1 MDHGKNNRHTKLR
14 SIDYGPL
21 TFFISR
27 TKQYISPMNIGM
39 IGLGD
44 MGRLYAKAFSKAG
57 YAVCGCDL
65 PENRQM
71 LEDDLAPF
79 NVKLMDNGHDV
90 SRIGD
95 LIIYSVEAES
105 LGRVVAEYG
114 PSTKYGAIVAG
125 QTSVKTPEI
134 ETFEKHLPADAQ
146 IITFHAMHGPGFAP
160 KGQKL
165 ILIKHRADA
174 EAYQR
179 MLDVFTAVETD
190 IVEMSDY
197 HEHDKIVADTQ
208 AVTHVGFE
216 SMGTAWKEAG
226 FFPWENASYVGGIDN
241 VKILTTLRIFS
252 YKAHVYGG
260 LAIMNPYAKQ
270 QVKRYAISESELF
283 KLMIKEEEEAFR
295 ARLYR
300 ARDFVFHES
309 RKPIML
315 NDNVMREFAL
325 GQKPEHQKPNSHL
338 SILSMVDA
346 WYHLGVNPYDNLIC
360 QTPPFRL
367 RLGIAE
373 YLFKN
378 DELLEESI
386 VTAVYDKTIRG
397 DDLEFHS
404 AVREWSSIIGYGDME
419 GYKKHFNDV
428 QAFFKGRLEEGNKQS
443 AELIRRLME

>member
-1 MDHGKNNRHTKLR
+1 M
-14 SIDYGPL
+14 
-21 TFFISR
+21 TFGLSDFR
-27 TKQYISPMNIGM
+27 TPGLPNFLNILAAMNIGF

-57 YAVCGCDL
+57 YTVCGCDL
-65 PENRQM
+65 PVNRNR
-71 LEDDLAPF
+71 LEDELSGF
-79 NVKLMDNGHDV
+79 GIKILDNGHDV
-90 SRIGD
+90 SRTCD
-95 LIIYSVEAES
+95 LIIYSVEADRLEQ
-105 LGRVVAEYG
+105 VVAECG

-134 ETFEKHLPADAQ
+134 ETFEKYLPADAR
-146 IITFHAMHGPGFAP
+146 IITFHAMHGPGFEP

-165 ILIKHRADA
+165 ILIPHRTDK
-174 EAYQR
+174 ESYQR
-179 MLDVFTAVETD
+179 MFDLFTALETD
-190 IVEMSDY
+190 IVEIADY
-197 HEHDKIVADTQ
+197 HQHDKIVADTQ

-252 YKAHVYGG
+252 YKAHVYAG
-260 LAIMNPYAKQ
+260 LAILNPYARQ

-283 KLMIKEEEEAFR
+283 KLMIKEEESAFR

-309 RKPIML
+309 RKPILL
-315 NDNVMREFAL
+315 NDSVMKEFSL
-325 GQKPEHQKPNSHL
+325 SQKPEQRKPNSHL

-378 DELLEESI
+378 EELLEQSI
-386 VTAVYDKTIRG
+386 ETALYDKTIRG

-404 AVREWSSIIGYGDME
+404 AVREWSSIIGYGDMA

-428 QAFFKGRLEEGNKQS
+428 QAFFEGRLEEGNKQS
-443 AELIRRLME
+443 AELIRRLMME

>member
-1 MDHGKNNRHTKLR
+1 
-14 SIDYGPL
+14 
-21 TFFISR
+21 
-27 TKQYISPMNIGM
+27 MNIGI

-44 MGRLYAKAFSKAG
+44 MGRLYAKAFADAG
-57 YAVCGCDL
+57 YQVCGCDL
-65 PENRQM
+65 PENRNR
-71 LEDDLAPF
+71 LEDELSPYHI
-79 NVKLMDNGHDV
+79 KIMESGKDV
-90 SRIGD
+90 SRISD
-95 LIIYSVEAES
+95 LIIYSVEADKM
-105 LGRVVAEYG
+105 LQVVAEFG

-134 ETFEKHLPADAQ
+134 TTFEKCLPADAQ
-146 IITFHAMHGPGFAP
+146 IITFHGMHGPGFKP

-165 ILIKHRADA
+165 ILIRHRAEDD
-174 EAYQR
+174 AYQR
-179 MLDVFTAVETD
+179 MLDLFTAIGSD

-226 FFPWENASYVGGIDN
+226 FFPWENASYIGGIDN

-252 YKAHVYGG
+252 YKAHVYAG
-260 LAIMNPYAKQ
+260 LAILNPYARQ

-295 ARLYR
+295 ERLYR

-315 NDNVMREFAL
+315 NDTVMKEFSL
-325 GQKPEHQKPNSHL
+325 SKKPEEQKPNSHL

-378 DELLEESI
+378 EELLEESI
-386 VTAVYDKTIRG
+386 ITALYDKTIRG

-404 AVREWSSIIGYGDME
+404 AVREWSSIIGYGDMQ

-428 QAFFKGRLEEGNKQS
+428 QAFFDGRLEEGNKQS
-443 AELIRRLME
+443 AELIRRLMME

>member
-1 MDHGKNNRHTKLR
+1 
-14 SIDYGPL
+14 
-21 TFFISR
+21 
-27 TKQYISPMNIGM
+27 MNIGI

-44 MGRLYAKAFSKAG
+44 MGRMYAKAFAEAG
-57 YAVCGCDL
+57 YQVYGCDL
-65 PENRQM
+65 PANRSK
-71 LEDDLAPF
+71 LEDELAPY
-79 NVKLMDNGHDV
+79 NIKIKDNGMDV
-90 SRIGD
+90 SRMCD
-95 LIIYSVEAES
+95 LIIYSVEADM
-105 LGRVVAEYG
+105 LVQVVAECG
-114 PSTKYGAIVAG
+114 SSTKYGAIVAG

-134 ETFEKHLPADAQ
+134 ETFEKYLPADAQ

-165 ILIKHRADA
+165 ILIRHRADDD
-174 EAYQR
+174 AYRR
-179 MLDVFTAVETD
+179 MLDLFTALETD
-190 IVEMSDY
+190 IVEIADY
-197 HEHDKIVADTQ
+197 REHDKIVADTQ

-226 FFPWENASYVGGIDN
+226 FFPWENASYIGGIDN

-252 YKAHVYGG
+252 YKAHVYAG
-260 LAIMNPYAKQ
+260 LAIMNPYARQ
-270 QVKRYAISESELF
+270 QVKRYSVSESELF
-283 KLMIKEEEEAFR
+283 KLMIKEEEADFR

-315 NDNVMREFAL
+315 NDNVMREFSL
-325 GQKPEHQKPNSHL
+325 SQKPELQKPNSHL

-386 VTAVYDKTIRG
+386 KTALYDKTIRG

-404 AVREWSSIIGYGDME
+404 AVREWSAIIGYGDME
-419 GYKKHFNDV
+419 GYKKHFNEV
-428 QAFFKGRLEEGNKQS
+428 QLFFKGRLEEGNKQS
-443 AELIRRLME
+443 AELIRRLMME

>member
-1 MDHGKNNRHTKLR
+1 
-14 SIDYGPL
+14 
-21 TFFISR
+21 
-27 TKQYISPMNIGM
+27 MNIGI

-44 MGRLYAKAFSKAG
+44 MGRLYAKAFALAG
-57 YAVCGCDL
+57 YQVCGCDL
-65 PENRQM
+65 PENREK
-71 LEDDLAPF
+71 LENELGTF
-79 NVKLMDNGHDV
+79 GIRLVDNGHDV
-90 SRIGD
+90 SRTCD
-95 LIIYSVEAES
+95 LVIYSVEADT
-105 LGRVVAEYG
+105 LPLAVAEFG

-165 ILIKHRADA
+165 ILIRHRASD

-179 MLDVFTAVETD
+179 MIDLFTAVETD
-190 IVEMSDY
+190 IVEMANY

-226 FFPWENASYVGGIDN
+226 FFPWENASYIGGIDN

-252 YKAHVYGG
+252 YKSHVYAG
-260 LAIMNPYAKQ
+260 LAILNPYAKQ
-270 QVKRYAISESELF
+270 HVKRYAISESELF
-283 KLMIKEEEEAFR
+283 KLMIKEEEDAFR
-295 ARLYR
+295 QRLYR

-315 NDNVMREFAL
+315 NDSVMKEFSL
-325 GQKPEHQKPNSHL
+325 SQKPEQQKPNSHL

-378 DELLEESI
+378 DDLLEESI
-386 VTAVYDKTIRG
+386 VTALYDKTIRG

-419 GYKKHFNDV
+419 GYKKHFNEV
-428 QAFFKGRLEEGNKQS
+428 QSFFKGRLEEGNRQS

>member
-1 MDHGKNNRHTKLR
+1 
-14 SIDYGPL
+14 
-21 TFFISR
+21 
-27 TKQYISPMNIGM
+27 MNIGF

-44 MGRLYAKAFSKAG
+44 MGRLYARAFAKAG
-57 YAVCGCDL
+57 CPVCGCDL
-65 PENRQM
+65 PANRSR
-71 LEDDLAPF
+71 LEDELTPHGI
-79 NVKLMDNGHDV
+79 KILDNGHDV
-90 SRIGD
+90 SRIAD
-95 LIIYSVEAES
+95 LIIYSVEADK
-105 LGRVVAEYG
+105 LGQVVAEYG

-134 ETFEKHLPADAQ
+134 ETFEKYLPADAQ
-146 IITFHAMHGPGFAP
+146 IITFHAMHGPGFEP

-165 ILIKHRADA
+165 ILIPHRTDKDA
-174 EAYQR
+174 YKR
-179 MLDVFTAVETD
+179 MFDLFSLLKTD
-190 IVEMSDY
+190 IVEIADY

-226 FFPWENASYVGGIDN
+226 FFPWENASYTGGIDN

-252 YKAHVYGG
+252 YKAHVYAG
-260 LAIMNPYAKQ
+260 LAILNPYARQ
-270 QVKRYAISESELF
+270 QVKRYAVSESELF
-283 KLMIKEEEEAFR
+283 KLMIKEEESALR

-309 RKPIML
+309 RKPIL
-315 NDNVMREFAL
+315 LSDRVMKEFSL
-325 GQKPEHQKPNSHL
+325 SQKNEQQKPNSHL
-338 SILSMVDA
+338 SLLSMVDA
-346 WYHLGVNPYDNLIC
+346 WYHLEVNPYDNLIC

-378 DELLEESI
+378 EELLEESI
-386 VTAVYDKTIRG
+386 ETALYDKTIRG

-428 QAFFKGRLEEGNKQS
+428 QSFFKARLEEGNKQS
-443 AELIRRLME
+443 AELIRRLMME

>member
-1 MDHGKNNRHTKLR
+1 
-14 SIDYGPL
+14 
-21 TFFISR
+21 
-27 TKQYISPMNIGM
+27 MNIGI

-44 MGRLYAKAFSKAG
+44 MGRLYAKAFSRAG
-57 YAVCGCDL
+57 YQVCGCDL
-65 PENRQM
+65 PENRGR
-71 LEDDLAPF
+71 LEEELTPYSI
-79 NVKLMDNGHDV
+79 KIIENGRDV
-90 SRIGD
+90 SRISD
-95 LIIYSVEAES
+95 LIIYSVEADRLEQ
-105 LGRVVAEYG
+105 VVAECG
-114 PSTKYGAIVAG
+114 SSTRYGAIVAG

-134 ETFEKHLPADAQ
+134 EIFEKYLPADAQ
-146 IITFHAMHGPGFAP
+146 IITFHAMHGPGFEP

-165 ILIKHRADA
+165 ILIRHRSDD

-179 MLDVFTAVETD
+179 MLDLFTSVETD
-190 IVEMSDY
+190 IVEIAGF

-226 FFPWENASYVGGIDN
+226 FFPWENASYIGGIDN

-252 YKAHVYGG
+252 YKAHVYAG
-260 LAIMNPYAKQ
+260 LAILNPYARQ
-270 QVKRYAISESELF
+270 QVRRYAVSESELF

-315 NDNVMREFAL
+315 SDKVMKEFSL
-325 GQKPEHQKPNSHL
+325 SQKPEQQKPNSHL

-373 YLFKN
+373 YLFKKE
-378 DELLEESI
+378 DLLEESI
-386 VTAVYDKTIRG
+386 ETALYDKTIRG

-404 AVREWSSIIGYGDME
+404 AVREWSAIIGYGDME

-428 QAFFKGRLEEGNKQS
+428 QSFFKGRLEEGNKQS
-443 AELIRRLME
+443 AELIRRLMME

>member
-1 MDHGKNNRHTKLR
+1 MR
-14 SIDYGPL
+14 
-21 TFFISR
+21 
-27 TKQYISPMNIGM
+27 IGI

-44 MGRLYAKAFSKAG
+44 MGRLYAKAFAIAG
-57 YAVCGCDL
+57 YTVCGCDMPINRERL
-65 PENRQM
+65 ENE
-71 LEDDLAPF
+71 LSPLGIT
-79 NVKLMDNGHDV
+79 LMDHGKDV
-90 SRIGD
+90 SRVSD
-95 LIIYSVEAES
+95 LIIYSVEADKLEQ
-105 LGRVVAEYG
+105 VVAQYG
-114 PSTKYGAIVAG
+114 PATKYGAIVAG
-125 QTSVKTPEI
+125 QTSVKHPEI
-134 ETFEKHLPADAQ
+134 AIFEKYLPADAQ
-146 IITFHAMHGPGFAP
+146 IITFHAMHGPGFEP

-165 ILIKHRADA
+165 ILINHRSEPD
-174 EAYQR
+174 AYQR
-179 MLDVFTAVETD
+179 MLDLFTAVETD
-190 IVEMSDY
+190 IVEIKDY

-216 SMGTAWKEAG
+216 SMGTAWKSAG

-252 YKAHVYGG
+252 YKAHVYAG
-260 LAIMNPYAKQ
+260 LAILNPYARQ
-270 QVKRYAISESELF
+270 QVRQYAMSESELF
-283 KLMIKEEEEAFR
+283 KLMIKEEAAEFK
-295 ARLYR
+295 ARLYK

-315 NDNVMREFAL
+315 NDSVMREFSLSQNAD
-325 GQKPEHQKPNSHL
+325 HQKPNSHL

-378 DELLEESI
+378 EDLLEESI
-386 VTAVYDKTIRG
+386 ETALYDKTIRG

-404 AVREWSSIIGYGDME
+404 AVREWSAIIGYGDME
-419 GYKKHFNDV
+419 GYKKHFNEV

-443 AELIRRLME
+443 AELIRRLMME

>member
-1 MDHGKNNRHTKLR
+1 
-14 SIDYGPL
+14 
-21 TFFISR
+21 
-27 TKQYISPMNIGM
+27 MNIGF

-44 MGRLYAKAFSKAG
+44 MGRLYAKAFAKAG
-57 YAVCGCDL
+57 FAVCGCDL
-65 PENRQM
+65 PANRAK
-71 LEDDLAPF
+71 LEEELAPLG
-79 NVKLMDNGHDV
+79 VRMMDSGRDV
-90 SRIGD
+90 SRISD
-95 LIIYSVEAES
+95 LVIYSVEAEK
-105 LGRVVAEYG
+105 LEAVVAECG

-134 ETFEKHLPADAQ
+134 AIFEKYLPADVQ
-146 IITFHAMHGPGFAP
+146 IVTFHAMHGPGFEP
-160 KGQKL
+160 VGQKL
-165 ILIKHRADA
+165 ILIPHRSDKAS
-174 EAYQR
+174 YQT
-179 MLDVFTAVETD
+179 MLELFTLLQTD
-190 IVEMSDY
+190 IVEMSDF

-260 LAIMNPYAKQ
+260 LAILNPYARQ
-270 QVKRYAISESELF
+270 QVKRYAVSESELF
-283 KLMIKEEEEAFR
+283 KLMIKEEETAFR
-295 ARLYR
+295 ERLYR

-315 NDNVMREFAL
+315 NDSVMKEFSLSQNAD
-325 GQKPEHQKPNSHL
+325 HRKPNSHL

-378 DELLEESI
+378 EQLLEESI
-386 VTAVYDKTIRG
+386 EAALYDKTIRG

-404 AVREWSSIIGYGDME
+404 AVREWSAIIGYGDME
-419 GYKKHFNDV
+419 GYKKHFNEV
-428 QAFFKGRLEEGNKQS
+428 QAFFRGRLEEGKIQS
-443 AELIRRLME
+443 AELIRRLMSD

>member
-1 MDHGKNNRHTKLR
+1 
-14 SIDYGPL
+14 
-21 TFFISR
+21 
-27 TKQYISPMNIGM
+27 MNIGI

-44 MGRLYAKAFSKAG
+44 MGKLYAKAFVKAG
-57 YAVCGCDL
+57 YTVSGCDL
-65 PENRQM
+65 PEYKSK
-71 LEDDLAPF
+71 LEEELEPLGIKVLEHGSDVARSSDL
-79 NVKLMDNGHDV
+79 V
-90 SRIGD
+90 
-95 LIIYSVEAES
+95 IYSVEADKLAS
-105 LGRVVAEYG
+105 VVAAYG

-125 QTSVKTPEI
+125 QTSVKHPEI
-134 ETFEKHLPADAQ
+134 AIFEKYLPADAQ
-146 IITFHAMHGPGFAP
+146 IITFHAMHGPGFEP

-165 ILIKHRADA
+165 ILIRHRSDDA
-174 EAYQR
+174 AYKR
-179 MLDVFTAVETD
+179 MFELFTAVETD
-190 IVEMSDY
+190 IVEITDY

-226 FFPWENASYVGGIDN
+226 FFPWDNGSYAGGIDN

-252 YKAHVYGG
+252 YKAHVYAG
-260 LAIMNPYAKQ
+260 LAILNPYARQ

-295 ARLYR
+295 SRLYR

-309 RKPIML
+309 RKPIMF
-315 NDNVMREFAL
+315 NDKVMKEFSLAQNT
-325 GQKPEHQKPNSHL
+325 GERKPNSHL

-346 WYHLGVNPYDNLIC
+346 WYHLGVNPYDNLIG

-378 DELLEESI
+378 EELLEESI
-386 VTAVYDKTIRG
+386 ETALYDKTIRG

-404 AVREWSSIIGYGDME
+404 AVREWSSIIGYGDLE

-428 QAFFKGRLEEGNKQS
+428 QAFFKDRLEEGKKQS
-443 AELIRRLME
+443 AELIRRLMEE